1 MGLIK
6 KYLDPIRHYSL
17 PGTRAMQQELNAL
30 REANAVLGADLDS
43 VRRDLQNTRDDDEKL
58 LADLRQQIRQI
69 RTERGQARQQV
80 EQLERSLAH
89 AEHRQK
95 FAESH
100 MDSLEK
106 KLEEERTRHDDNMQV
121 TRTRLIHM
129 QEEQR
134 ALLSQQTELT
144 NHLSEIGSRLLD
156 STEPGGKSTGYS
168 LMQLVLMSG
177 VLFVTGTL
185 LGVLSANQL
194 QDNGEELARVGSD
207 LNDMRGFM
215 RDHIDNQDTLIAE
228 LSLALNN
235 LTTSG
240 LPAIGPV
247 TLPVDSRPE
256 PQATGPA
263 APVFVPDTRDIR
275 DMQASLILLGFNLG
289 LAEPDGNLGIKT
301 RQAVREFADL
311 YTAHGTTADNEPD
324 EALLG
329 QIIRS
334 AEQVSS
340 DIARY
345 GVDNRVLAAIRLG
358 SLYSGV
364 DFSFLMELA
373 RAESNFNAAAQ
384 APGSLAA
391 GLYQFRPAEWLEAIH
406 SFGADYGLDAY
417 SIGLEPADSAEP
429 AAIARD
435 PVLVE
440 TLALRMNPRLS
451 TLLMAEGIKR
461 NLQVLQELTGQ
472 EPNRTDLYL
481 AHLLGVAD
489 AKIFLETLD
498 KSPDMLAADL
508 FPNAAARNPLVFQ
521 KRGQQ
526 RTLDETYRW
535 LERKFNT
542 ARYQD
547 QLSG

>member
-1 MGLIK
+1 
-6 KYLDPIRHYSL
+6 
-17 PGTRAMQQELNAL
+17 
-30 REANAVLGADLDS
+30 
-43 VRRDLQNTRDDDEKL
+43 
-58 LADLRQQIRQI
+58 
-69 RTERGQARQQV
+69 
-80 EQLERSLAH
+80 
-89 AEHRQK
+89 
-95 FAESH
+95 
-100 MDSLEK
+100 
-106 KLEEERTRHDDNMQV
+106 
-121 TRTRLIHM
+121 
-129 QEEQR
+129 
-134 ALLSQQTELT
+134 
-144 NHLSEIGSRLLD
+144 
-156 STEPGGKSTGYS
+156 
-168 LMQLVLMSG
+168 
-177 VLFVTGTL
+177 
-185 LGVLSANQL
+185 
-194 QDNGEELARVGSD
+194 
-207 LNDMRGFM
+207 
-215 RDHIDNQDTLIAE
+215 
-228 LSLALNN
+228 
-235 LTTSG
+235 
-240 LPAIGPV
+240 
-247 TLPVDSRPE
+247 
-256 PQATGPA
+256 
-263 APVFVPDTRDIR
+263 
-275 DMQASLILLGFNLG
+275 MQASLILLGFNLG

-311 YTAHGTTADNEPD
+311 YAAHETTADNEPD

-329 QIIRS
+329 QIRLS
-334 AEQVSS
+334 GEQVSS

-345 GVDNRVLAAIRLG
+345 GIDNRVLAAIRLG

-364 DFSFLMELA
+364 DLSFLMELA
-373 RAESNFNAAAQ
+373 RAESNFNASAQ
-384 APGSLAA
+384 APGSAAA

-406 SFGADYGLDAY
+406 GFGADYGLDAY
-417 SIGLEPADSAEP
+417 SISLEQADSAEP

-461 NLQVLQELTGQ
+461 NLQVLQELTGH

-489 AKIFLETLD
+489 AKTFLETLD